1 MCTVSFVSS
10 GNTNFITSNRDEHIS
25 RPVSLEPKEELING
39 CKITYPKDP
48 RAGGTWFA
56 VNARGGVA
64 VLLNGAFEKHISTG
78 GYAKSRGLILLEI
91 VSNKQPIAFVQEIE
105 LENIEPFTL
114 VLFEDKKLI
123 EFRWDGTSKHIKE
136 LDTTQN
142 HIWSS
147 ATLYSPDIVK
157 HRENLFDEFLT
168 KHKSYE
174 PQQIIDFHTSNNDDY
189 ENGFIINR
197 NTGLKTLSV
206 TQAIIEKGSLVLD
219 YFDLSNDTKHSTIIS
234 QQDRISAL

>member
-1 MCTVSFVSS
+1 
-10 GNTNFITSNRDEHIS
+10 
-25 RPVSLEPKEELING
+25 
-39 CKITYPKDP
+39 
-48 RAGGTWFA
+48 
-56 VNARGGVA
+56 
-64 VLLNGAFEKHISTG
+64 
-78 GYAKSRGLILLEI
+78 
-91 VSNKQPIAFVQEIE
+91 
-105 LENIEPFTL
+105 L
-114 VLFEDKKLI
+114 VLFEDEKLV

-157 HRENLFDEFLT
+157 QRENLFDEFLT

-189 ENGFIINR
+189 ENGFIIDR